1 MHVKLLL
8 GLLFLVS
15 LTAFAQDK
23 KWSVEANYPVSIAGD
38 LGNDNPGV
46 IDLGIKYRFLD
57 LKVAKIGAG
66 FNVGVLSDRLQSFDG
81 FNGMPSSSD
90 FRETN
95 WLFQPKLFSEFQI
108 AGIPKLR
115 PSIGLGYTFINSH
128 FEGRAGGETFDDTN
142 TDSGFN
148 FNVGLSYDLSDK
160 FFIQGQYDNI
170 RHSPGFRPDYNLGFL
185 KFGLGFRF

>member
-1 MHVKLLL
+1 
-8 GLLFLVS
+8 VS
-15 LTAFAQDK
+15 VTTFAQDK
-23 KWSVEANYPVSIAGD
+23 KWTMEANYPISIAGN

-46 IDLGIKYRFLD
+46 IDLGIEYRFLD

-66 FNVGVLSDRLQSFDG
+66 FNAGVFYDKLQSGLLD
-81 FNGMPSSSD
+81 PATSRD
-90 FRETN
+90 FTETN

-115 PSIGLGYTFINSH
+115 PSIGLGYTFIRSN
-128 FEGRAGGETFDDTN
+128 FKGQFMGETLDAGN
-142 TDSGFN
+142 SESGFN

-160 FFIQGQYDNI
+160 FFIQGQYDYI
-170 RHSPGFRPDYNLGFL
+170 RYSQAPRPDVDLGFL

>member
-1 MHVKLLL
+1 MNVKLLL

-15 LTAFAQDK
+15 VTAFAQDK
-23 KWSVEANYPVSIAGD
+23 KWSVEANYPISIAGD

-66 FNVGVLSDRLQSFDG
+66 FNAGVFYDKLQSGLLD
-81 FNGMPSSSD
+81 PATARD
-90 FRETN
+90 FTETN

-108 AGIPKLR
+108 PTIPKLK
-115 PSIGLGYTFINSH
+115 PSIGLGYTFIRSS
-128 FEGRAGGETFDDTN
+128 FEGRAGGLTFDNSDTEG
-142 TDSGFN
+142 GFN
-148 FNVGLSYDLSDK
+148 FNAGLSYDITDK
-160 FFIQGQYDNI
+160 LFVQGQYDFI
-170 RHSPGFRPDYNLGFL
+170 GISADFEEDRYLGFL